1 MAVVIQKNFGLLLE
15 MAQKDVSVFI
25 YILQVLGEGFQS
37 MQSMPLM
44 SAFDAV
50 SFYWLNLLAGNPA
63 QPSDEGRQQLLQ
75 TSDHRTACHLKANR

>member
-1 MAVVIQKNFGLLLE
+1 VAVVIQKNFGLLLE

-44 SAFDAV
+44 SAFDALETLHNHQMKGGN
-50 SFYWLNLLAGNPA
+50 SFFKQAITELLV
-63 QPSDEGRQQLLQ
+63 
-75 TSDHRTACHLKANR
+75 T